1 MPAESI
7 EELEEEETK
16 VRGKSH
22 LHELEQR
29 WQVALSEATGD
40 AEVEYLVHHNR
51 FRIRN
56 ITSLR
61 KKRPGILLGYINDSH
76 FPNFQ
81 TVEIL
86 KVADIVSLSLKED
99 SSDEVDRVSYHLTK
113 DDMNAIRKR
122 LPRGFTPS
130 FFGIC
135 KRLTV
140 MFTHADCLTPHSLP

>member
-1 MPAESI
+1 M
-7 EELEEEETK
+7 
-16 VRGKSH
+16 
-22 LHELEQR
+22 
-29 WQVALSEATGD
+29 
-40 AEVEYLVHHNR
+40 
-51 FRIRN
+51 
-56 ITSLR
+56 
-61 KKRPGILLGYINDSH
+61 GYINDSH

-135 KRLTV
+135 KRHTV
-140 MFTHADCLTPHSLP
+140 MFTHADCLLAPHSLP